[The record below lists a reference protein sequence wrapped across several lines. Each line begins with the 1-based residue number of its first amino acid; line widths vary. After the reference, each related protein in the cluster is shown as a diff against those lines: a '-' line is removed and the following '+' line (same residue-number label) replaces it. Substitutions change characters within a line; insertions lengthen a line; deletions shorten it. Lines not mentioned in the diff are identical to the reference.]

1 MTAPRAEP
9 TSNALF
15 SGGLQTRPIFMHQP
29 DSSPRPSLYFPYTVH
44 APWRPASEEAVTVPV
59 VIAGGGLVGLTLALS
74 LLQQRVPVVVLES
87 ELQVSAGSRAIVFTR
102 RTLEILHQLGVARR
116 VEEKG
121 LAWTTGQSFYRGE
134 PVFRMQ
140 VPVDP
145 HDRHPP
151 LVNLQQ
157 PWLEQFLL
165 EECASFPGFD
175 LRWGNR
181 VADIQSTADCAELSI
196 DTPDGPYR
204 LNAQWVVAADGARSL
219 LRSRLGLRLEGA
231 SYKGDF
237 VIADI
242 RIDLPLPTER
252 LAFFE
257 PAWNPGNTV
266 LMHRQ
271 PDQFWRVDYQL
282 PEGED
287 PAAALAPET
296 LRSRI
301 QAQLDSIGQGH
312 LPWTLDWS
320 SVYSARTLTL
330 PDYVH
335 DRVIFAG
342 DAAHLLPIF
351 GVRGANSGFQ
361 DAQALAWRLALVA
374 QGRAPACLLRSY
386 SEERVAA
393 AREIIEEAGRSTRF
407 MTPPTTGYR
416 ALRDATLSLAVN
428 EAFARPLL
436 HWRTSR
442 AHAYPDSP
450 LNSPLEGETP
460 PVAGPLPGDPVP
472 NVRLG
477 HQDFLLDRLGHQFN
491 LIYVGPRLPST
502 LVDEYAQMT
511 DTGIRLWWVNGHA
524 GEAGPASLLSD
535 PEGSVAQRWGA
546 REPGEVFLVRPD
558 QHLCARWTDD
568 LPLALA
574 TALARATGTI
584 PNHAPAGTG
593 VPSVGPT
600 PLETAYDT
608 LADAL
613 DATSDDKREQLL
625 VKLALLCADTL
636 GDPALFTALVE
647 RARKSL

>member
-1 MTAPRAEP
+1 
-9 TSNALF
+9 
-15 SGGLQTRPIFMHQP
+15 MHQP
-29 DSSPRPSLYFPYTVH
+29 DSSPRPSLYFPYQVH
-44 APWRPASEEAVTVPV
+44 SPWVPKSGATATVPV
-59 VIAGGGLVGLTLALS
+59 AIVGGGLVGLSLALS
-74 LLQQRVPVVVLES
+74 LVQQGVPVVVLES
-87 ELQVSAGSRAIVFTR
+87 ALQVSEGSRAIVFTR
-102 RTLEILHQLGVARR
+102 RTLEILHQLGIAQR

-140 VPVDP
+140 VPEDA
-145 HDRHPP
+145 HDRHAP
-151 LVNLQQ
+151 LTNLQQ
-157 PWLEQFLL
+157 PWVEQFLL
-165 EECASFPGFD
+165 EACSGFPGFEM
-175 LRWGNR
+175 RWGNQ
-181 VADIQSTADCAELSI
+181 VTDINPAEDGTQLTV
-196 DTPDGPYR
+196 DTPEGLYS
-204 LNAQWVVAADGARSL
+204 LNASWVVAADGARSA
-219 LRSRLGLRLEGA
+219 LRSRLGLRLEGT

-271 PDQFWRVDYQL
+271 PDRLWRVDYQL

-330 PDYVH
+330 PDYVRG
-335 DRVIFAG
+335 RVIFAG

-361 DAQALAWRLALVA
+361 DAQALAWRLALVVKA
-374 QGRAPACLLRSY
+374 HAPPILLESY
-386 SEERVAA
+386 SQERVGA

-407 MTPPTTGYR
+407 MTPPTFGHR
-416 ALRDATLSLAVN
+416 ALRDATLSLALH

-442 AHAYPDSP
+442 AHAYSNSP
-450 LNSPLEGETP
+450 LNSAFAGDTP
-460 PVAGPLPGDPVP
+460 PTAGPLPGDPVP
-472 NVRLG
+472 NVRLADD
-477 HQDFLLDRLGHQFN
+477 DFLLDRLGHHFT
-491 LIYVGPRLPST
+491 LLYVGRTLPPGLAADCARLAASG
-502 LVDEYAQMT
+502 LS
-511 DTGIRLWWVNGHA
+511 LWWVNG
-524 GEAGPASLLSD
+524 EATEPGPAARLSD
-535 PEGSVAQRWGA
+535 PDGRIAERWGA
-546 REPGEVFLVRPD
+546 RAPGEAFLVRPD

-568 LPLALA
+568 SPGALDVALDRALGKATQLPVGGNV
-574 TALARATGTI
+574 R
-584 PNHAPAGTG
+584 PAI
-593 VPSVGPT
+593 GPT
-600 PLETAYDT
+600 PLEAAYDR
-608 LADAL
+608 LAEAL
-613 DATSDDKREQLL
+613 DAVADAARIQLL
-625 VKLALLCADTL
+625 VKLALLCADTM
-636 GDPALFTALVE
+636 GDPAHFTALVE
-647 RARKSL
+647 RARKSLQE